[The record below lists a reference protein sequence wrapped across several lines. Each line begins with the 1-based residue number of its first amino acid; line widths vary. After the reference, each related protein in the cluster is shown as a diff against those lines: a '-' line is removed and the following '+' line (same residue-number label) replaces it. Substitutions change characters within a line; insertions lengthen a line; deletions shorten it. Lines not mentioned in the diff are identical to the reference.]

1 MNEAEATAKTEK
13 QVPQAVAT
21 RPESLWQPFSALRNE
36 VDRLFDGFWRGMA
49 AGGVARPASS
59 TPQSSWQLGGSF
71 DLPIPAI
78 DLVEAEEAFCIKAEL
93 PGMDAKDV
101 ELTLSEDMLT
111 IKGEKKAEHEEKED
125 NYHASERRFRTFS
138 RSFPLPRGVDRDR
151 IDANFEKGVLTVR
164 LPKTAE
170 AAAQQ
175 RKIDVNQKP

>member
-1 MNEAEATAKTEK
+1 MSKAEATAKTEQ

-21 RPESLWQPFSALRNE
+21 RPESLWQPFSALRSE

-49 AGGVARPASS
+49 AGGVART
-59 TPQSSWQLGGSF
+59 TPSAPQPSWQLEGSF
-71 DLPIPAI
+71 GLAIPAI
-78 DLVEAEEAFCIKAEL
+78 DLVEAEKEFCIKAEL

-111 IKGEKKAEHEEKED
+111 IKGEKKAAHEEKKD
-125 NYHASERRFRTFS
+125 NYHVSERRFGTFS
-138 RSFPLPRGVDRDR
+138 RSFLLPRGVDRDR
-151 IDANFEKGVLTVR
+151 IDANFEKGVLTVK

-175 RKIDVNQKP
+175 RKIDINQKP